1 MALNHSI
8 LFLSNQE
15 AYVTVMFT
23 NLLKFFFRNILMIV
37 SATHQIG
44 TNQNAPRLGVKAGSL
59 LFPIVFKHQFHSL
72 GFWIS

>member
-1 MALNHSI
+1 MALDHSI

-37 SATHQIG
+37 SATQQIG